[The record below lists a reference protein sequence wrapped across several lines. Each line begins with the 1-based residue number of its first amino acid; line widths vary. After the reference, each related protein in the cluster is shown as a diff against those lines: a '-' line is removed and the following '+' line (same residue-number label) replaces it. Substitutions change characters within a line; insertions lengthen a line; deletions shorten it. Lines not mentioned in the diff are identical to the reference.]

1 MGSSQSARPD
11 LSPSSFRNF
20 GRGSIFYPDE
30 FDDDDV
36 AVKLVGREK
45 IFEREVN
52 RIDLRTHRE
61 RERET
66 TSPFFPSTNLSCNKL
81 VQLNFRFRFFW
92 GYIFERNLRKIR
104 RHTRFLFYPKPNE
117 LRFRTPDFEES
128 AQLYLSFALSLP
140 HSNVGHGLLKR
151 ATISTG
157 YEARS
162 PPRPFVV

>member
-1 MGSSQSARPD
+1 MRTHTLTLTNGMGSSQSARPD

-61 RERET
+61 RERDHLT
-66 TSPFFPSTNLSCNKL
+66 FFS
-81 VQLNFRFRFFW
+81 
-92 GYIFERNLRKIR
+92 I
-104 RHTRFLFYPKPNE
+104 
-117 LRFRTPDFEES
+117 D
-128 AQLYLSFALSLP
+128 
-140 HSNVGHGLLKR
+140 
-151 ATISTG
+151 
-157 YEARS
+157 
-162 PPRPFVV
+162 